1 MWWKNIGNPTRHPA
15 FPQSSKLKPS
25 VSISNA
31 IFFKVVP
38 PRRPHGLYIVDQHS
52 QNYLSTF
59 SRWLALSSLILCIVT
74 KFNLQCPKYTVPP
87 KLTTS
92 STNSNQISISAPC
105 PSSLYLLVR
114 GPLSRYRQYNSIPGI
129 STSYYSF
136 FKIKTFFLDTKFSF
150 LQGSV
155 PSTPLQSQ
163 PCWSTFPELSFN
175 IYKVTG
181 INIIKF
187 WIAKCNTSINVIYIY
202 CQRSLRTPSWL
213 WSILGW
219 SILGYCTWR
228 PFALALLGSGDW
240 CYQTGWGAF
249 Q

>member
-1 MWWKNIGNPTRHPA
+1 MWWNNIGNPTRHPA
-15 FPQSSKLKPS
+15 FPQSSKLKPFS
-25 VSISNA
+25 LIPNA

-38 PRRPHGLYIVDQHS
+38 RRRPHCLYIVDQHF

-136 FKIKTFFLDTKFSF
+136 FKIKTFFLDTKFSY

-155 PSTPLQSQ
+155 PSTPLQSH

-187 WIAKCNTSINVIYIY
+187 WSAILLSISSIL
-202 CQRSLRTPSWL
+202 SGSFRTPSWL
-213 WSILGW
+213 WSILG
-219 SILGYCTWR
+219 YCAWR
-228 PFALALLGSGDW
+228 PFALALLGTFSELIFYTSEVNLHW
-240 CYQTGWGAF
+240 
-249 Q
+249 